1 MTLGT
6 AENKKMS
13 KTQNESSMDLQF
25 SKEKYIYTQITGQLG
40 EFMEIQSNMGVEKK
54 EGEIT

>member
-1 MTLGT
+1 MTLGI

-25 SKEKYIYTQITGQLG
+25 SKEKYIYTQITGQLV
-40 EFMEIQSNMGVEKK
+40 EFKVTWE
-54 EGEIT
+54 